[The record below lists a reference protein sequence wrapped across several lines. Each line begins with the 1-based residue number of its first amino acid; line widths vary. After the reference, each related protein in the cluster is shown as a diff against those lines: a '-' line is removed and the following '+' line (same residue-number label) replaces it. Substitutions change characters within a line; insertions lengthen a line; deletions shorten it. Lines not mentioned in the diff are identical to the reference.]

1 MDRGFKE
8 GGNMKYE
15 IIYDEEKNEI
25 KYGDTVLCGWDNDAN
40 QHDTEE
46 LIWRRDVLEL
56 IQRSF
61 KAGYEARQNEEN

>member
-25 KYGDTVLCGWDNDAN
+25 KYGGTV
-40 QHDTEE
+40 
-46 LIWRRDVLEL
+46 
-56 IQRSF
+56 S
-61 KAGYEARQNEEN
+61 